1 MAVHE
6 ITVAVA
12 THKKY
17 RMPSDGVYLP
27 LQVGKS
33 AHPESCLGF
42 ETDDSGDN
50 ISELNPYFSE
60 LTGLYWMWKNSDA
73 DIIGLCHYRRYFKG
87 KNGKLIEEQ
96 EILDYL
102 SDYDI
107 ILPKKSDLIKT
118 PYEALILASLIEK
131 ETLIDEERTLIS
143 SAFYNR
149 LKIGMRLQ
157 TDPSVMYGVSK
168 TFKGKLTKSHL
179 KKDTPYNTY
188 TRAGLPPT
196 PICMPR
202 ESSIYAAL
210 HPENSSYLYFVAK
223 TESPKDGH
231 AFTSSLDEHNKA
243 VAAYRKRIKDYKSG
257 KLDTQEEDCLKEE
270 SRETENKSSAEENVK
285 NKK

>member
-1 MAVHE
+1 
-6 ITVAVA
+6 
-12 THKKY
+12 
-17 RMPSDGVYLP
+17 
-27 LQVGKS
+27 
-33 AHPESCLGF
+33 
-42 ETDDSGDN
+42 
-50 ISELNPYFSE
+50 
-60 LTGLYWMWKNSDA
+60 
-73 DIIGLCHYRRYFKG
+73 
-87 KNGKLIEEQ
+87 
-96 EILDYL
+96 
-102 SDYDI
+102 
-107 ILPKKSDLIKT
+107 
-118 PYEALILASLIEK
+118 
-131 ETLIDEERTLIS
+131 
-143 SAFYNR
+143 
-149 LKIGMRLQ
+149 MRLQ